1 MTRNEF
7 NTKYNEQDIKID
19 RDFDLSIDKYFNF
32 SEINILEEAI
42 IDYKKIMNEIP
53 QIVKDWLLG

>member
-32 SEINILEEAI
+32 SEINILEETI